1 MNTVDQ
7 SKTKINSKVRH
18 DLNSKI
24 FLINRY
30 APLSSTYRYVQD
42 LSSIFGMKATILN
55 LKFNSMGIK
64 PICSGVSFEGMFR
77 KLPYLNYLFR
87 NIAFTNAR
95 KYIESLTENSDNA
108 IVHYTNQ
115 FSGVLNISDV
125 ITIVTVHDSPYYVGD
140 SSFITRRYLIQLY
153 NSLKEQRYIITDTNH
168 LKNELI
174 DFGFEGE
181 ITTVYLPYSPRFQR
195 LSLEKEALR
204 KKLALPN
211 NKKLVLSVSTD
222 SARKNLPMVKKVVDE
237 LGNDFRLVRV
247 GTPLGDSITFKGVD
261 DESLNELYNA
271 CDVLL
276 FPSLYEGFGFPIV
289 EAFASGLPVVTSDIP
304 TIREVAGN
312 AAVLCDPRDTENL
325 KDGIRHAID
334 HADELMRKGGERS
347 LLFSFER
354 FKSNILSLYNR
365 IEKTPYE

>member
-7 SKTKINSKVRH
+7 SKTKISSKVLH
-18 DLNSKI
+18 DLDSKI

-30 APLSSTYRYVQD
+30 APLSSPYRYLQD
-42 LSSIFGMKATILN
+42 LSLIFGMKAAILN
-55 LKFNSMGIK
+55 LKFDTREIK
-64 PICSGVSFEGMFR
+64 PIYSGISFEGMFR

-95 KYIESLTENSDNA
+95 KYIESLTGNSDNA

-115 FSGVLNISDV
+115 FSGVLNISDA
-125 ITIVTVHDSPYYVGD
+125 ITIVSVHDSPYYFEG
-140 SSFITRRYLIQLY
+140 SSFIAGRYLTQLY
-153 NSLKEQRYIITDTNH
+153 NSLKKQRYIITNTNT

-181 ITTVYLPYSPRFQR
+181 ITTVYLSYSTRFR
-195 LSLEKEALR
+195 CLPLEKEALR
-204 KKLALPN
+204 KKLALPY

-222 SARKNLPMVKKVVDE
+222 SPRKNLPMVKKVVDE
-237 LGNDFRLVRV
+237 LGSDFRLVRV
-247 GTPLGDSITFKGVD
+247 GTPVGDSITFKGVD

-276 FPSLYEGFGFPIV
+276 FPSLYEGFGLPIV

-304 TIREVAGN
+304 TIREVAGD
-312 AAVLCDPRDTENL
+312 AAALSDPRNAENI
-325 KDGIRHAID
+325 KDAIKFALNNSD
-334 HADELMRKGGERS
+334 NFAKKCIERS
-347 LLFSFER
+347 LKFSFDGFKKGIIALYKKIER
-354 FKSNILSLYNR
+354 ENS
-365 IEKTPYE
+365 